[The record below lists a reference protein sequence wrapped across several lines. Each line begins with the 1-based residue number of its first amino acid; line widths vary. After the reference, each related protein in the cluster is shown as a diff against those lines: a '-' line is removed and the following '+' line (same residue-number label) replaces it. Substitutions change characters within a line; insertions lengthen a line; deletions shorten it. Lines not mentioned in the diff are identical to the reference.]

1 MFRFPSVLLS
11 RRHCRRKLSTT
22 TTSQPLELPLSHPI
36 YLIWGS
42 NTGVGKTLVSAG
54 IAASSLLSS
63 PSPVKFHYLKPL
75 QTGFPSDSDSRFVFN
90 KLFHLRNRTTPCI
103 ALSASLRV
111 LNASRA
117 AATENDQTSFSADGE
132 RSASSELVC
141 KTLYAWEEAV
151 SPHLAAEREGFVVKD
166 SVVLETLRRCFRD
179 VVESGVGKE
188 RSEVMCIVETA
199 GGVASPGPSGSLQCD
214 LYRCE
219 FQPFLSF
226 CSNTCRFSFDETIFR
241 SMYLVRCLKFC

>member
-1 MFRFPSVLLS
+1 M
-11 RRHCRRKLSTT
+11 
-22 TTSQPLELPLSHPI
+22 
-36 YLIWGS
+36 
-42 NTGVGKTLVSAG
+42 
-54 IAASSLLSS
+54 
-63 PSPVKFHYLKPL
+63 
-75 QTGFPSDSDSRFVFN
+75 
-90 KLFHLRNRTTPCI
+90 
-103 ALSASLRV
+103 
-111 LNASRA
+111 
-117 AATENDQTSFSADGE
+117 
-132 RSASSELVC
+132 
-141 KTLYAWEEAV
+141 

-226 CSNTCRFSFDETIFR
+226 CLNTCRFSFDETIFR